1 MKPDILAD
9 PVIKHARTDYVVLD
23 ENTSVSDAVRT
34 MRDRGV
40 TSVLVSKGGKA
51 VGIVTERD
59 VLYRVVAEGK
69 DPRKVKLGEIKS
81 SPLVTIS
88 PDRRVSDAIAVMSQ
102 KGIRRIVVTEG
113 DRVLGVLT
121 TVALAGELVEKSL
134 LPELEEEKGITCPYC
149 GSTLKDAKELSKH
162 IDRVHISEM
171 LRGETGKW

>member
-1 MKPDILAD
+1 MKPDILSD

-23 ENTSVSDAVRT
+23 ENTSVSEAVKT

-69 DPRKVKLGEIKS
+69 DPKKVKLGEVKS
-81 SPLVTIS
+81 SPLITIS
-88 PDRRVSDAIAVMSQ
+88 PDRKVSDAIAIMSQ
-102 KGIRRIVVTEG
+102 RGIRRIVVTEG
-113 DRVLGVLT
+113 ERVLGVLT

-149 GSTLKDAKELSKH
+149 GSTFRDAKELSKH